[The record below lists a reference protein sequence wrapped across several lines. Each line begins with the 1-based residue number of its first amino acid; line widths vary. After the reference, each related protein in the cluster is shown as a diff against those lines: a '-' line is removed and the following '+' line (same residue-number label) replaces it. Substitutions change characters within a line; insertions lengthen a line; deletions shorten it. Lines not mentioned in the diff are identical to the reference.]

1 MKTIKGNI
9 LQIHS
14 LIQGS
19 PEWHAYRA
27 NHFNASDAPAM
38 MGASPYKTRSQLL
51 AEYATGS
58 AQEVDAATQRRFDD
72 GHRFEALCRPLG
84 EKIIGDDLYPVVG
97 SDGNLSA
104 SFDGLTMDE
113 SIAYEH
119 KTLNDE
125 LRAVMVDGCAGADLP
140 AMYRIQMEQ
149 QCMVSGAGRVLFM
162 ASKWAGDELVEE
174 RHCWYERDLE
184 LAEQINAGWEQFTK
198 DLAEYVPVE
207 VLPAAVA
214 APTMGL
220 PALSIQ
226 VNGAISLISN
236 LDIFGA
242 KLAAF
247 IKNIDK
253 NPSDDQS
260 FADAEAAIKTLEKA
274 QEALEAAESSAL
286 AQTASIDDMRK
297 TVAMYSEMARTNR
310 LLLEKL
316 VKARKEAIRIEIQQ
330 AALAKCAE
338 HFAALNQR
346 LGKPYM
352 PRVEADFAG
361 VMKGKKTIASLRDAV
376 DTELARFKIE
386 ANAIADRI
394 QINLATLRELAADYA
409 FLFADAAQIV
419 LKATDDCAALV
430 KMRIS
435 DHKAAEEKRLAAER
449 ERIAAEERT
458 KAETRVRAEQEAV
471 ASDQR
476 RVAMLEAHQQRR
488 QDEAQEAA
496 HPAPTTE
503 RADIPMHAEK
513 PAPSANVVPINPSTP
528 PTLRLG
534 QIGER
539 LGFTVTADFLMSLGF
554 PPAATD
560 KSAKLY
566 HEADFPRICAALVN
580 HINRVQERLAA

>member
-1 MKTIKGNI
+1 

-19 PEWHAYRA
+19 PEWHIYRA

-38 MGASPYKTRSQLL
+38 MGVSPYKTRSQLL

-113 SIAYEH
+113 STAYEH

-125 LRAVMVDGCAGADLP
+125 LRAVMVEGCVGADLP

-162 ASKWAGDELVEE
+162 ASKWDGDELVEE

-184 LAEQINAGWEQFTK
+184 LAEQIGTGWCQFGK

-207 VLPAAVA
+207 VLPDAVA

-242 KLAAF
+242 KLTAF
-247 IKNIDK
+247 IENIDK

-274 QEALEAAESSAL
+274 QEALEAAESNAL
-286 AQTASIDDMRK
+286 AQTSSIDEMRR
-297 TVAMYSEMARTNR
+297 TVAMYGNMARTNR

-316 VKARKEAIRIEIQQ
+316 VKARKETIRIEIQQ
-330 AALAKCAE
+330 GGKNKAAE
-338 HFAALNQR
+338 HIAALNQR
-346 LGKPYM
+346 IGKPYM
-352 PRVEADFAG
+352 PAVPSDFAG

-394 QINLATLRELAADYA
+394 QINLVTLRELAADYA

-430 KMRIS
+430 KMRIA

-449 ERIAAEERT
+449 ERIAAEERI
-458 KAETRVRAEQEAV
+458 KADARVKVEQEAA
-471 ASDQR
+471 ASEQR
-476 RVAMLEAHQQRR
+476 RIAMLEARQQHR
-488 QDEAQEAA
+488 QDEAKAAA
-496 HPAPTTE
+496 HPALTAE
-503 RADIPMHAEK
+503 RAGLPAHSEK
-513 PAPSANVVPINPSTP
+513 PTPSANVVPINPSTP
-528 PTLRLG
+528 PALRLG
-534 QIGER
+534 QINER
-539 LGFTVTADFLMSLGF
+539 IAPLSVSADGLRTLGFE
-554 PPAATD
+554 PAARD
-560 KSAKLY
+560 KSAMLY

-580 HINRVQERLAA
+580 HINQAQERLAA